1 MQIMPTFYSESLDNP
16 YINTSSYDDDGSFA
30 DEMARQQEARDAVD
44 AGESHSVE
52 VALEPLT
59 QSEPLAQAPYNPIT
73 NDGTTYTADEVF
85 FTKQEL
91 SDLRKDLVDKGV
103 SEETLS
109 EFDKLANQPDG
120 ATLHQVLSSFNGIRD
135 YQSLTDQELATL
147 KGIIN
152 KIDASGGL
160 ENSLLAHVN
169 GTDGKNGQKFLSDLV
184 AAMDN
189 LPAGSRITLDK
200 NDVSVLAKA
209 AGLSD
214 DATKKLL
221 GNFGPFDS
229 VKLNKQE
236 LSNFL
241 APAFGDFK
249 GEQEQLATLEKA
261 LDETLG
267 TIVRAARDRM
277 QKEEEAYALSMRTT
291 EQSKLLIEKT
301 VLENVNKNLESARAG
316 QMASKDNEAAS
327 QAQIVAQAQAAAKN
341 GDSKQRLAN
350 LDDVSKS
357 TMNMHLDG
365 QNEVEVPNTKT
376 ETKLTDTKQDKNFGE
391 LFDKNSSKNS
401 KQDANLNNLLDKAEV
416 KTTAHIPNNTANNI
430 TTPVVGIGGLAQ
442 SVSSSAQAQA
452 PTDLLSHQAA
462 NQVEQA
468 MLTAAK
474 DGTKRL
480 DLQLHPLELGAVTI
494 TLTSRNGELNALIRS
509 EKPETTELMH
519 KQLDHIRATLEQ
531 QGVKVDKLEVQ
542 TQTPENNAQYD
553 QWDSMQEH
561 NARQEENARREVL
574 ERLRNLGKV
583 RNDGTNPD
591 ETTLEQSVQLNTQA
605 AIAAGQPLHIVA

>member
-16 YINTSSYDDDGSFA
+16 YMNSSYGDDSSFA

-52 VALEPLT
+52 VALEPIA
-59 QSEPLAQAPYNPIT
+59 QSEPLTQAPYNPIT
-73 NDGTTYTADEVF
+73 NDGATYTAEEVF

-91 SDLRKDLVDKGV
+91 SDLRQNLMDKGV
-103 SEETLS
+103 SEDTLT

-120 ATLHQVLSSFNGIRD
+120 ATLHQVLSSFNSIRD
-135 YQSLTDQELATL
+135 YQDLSDKEMSIL
-147 KGIIN
+147 KSIIN
-152 KIDASGGL
+152 KIDASGDL

-169 GTDGKNGQKFLSDLV
+169 GTSGKNGQKFLSDLV

-189 LPAGSRITLDK
+189 LPAGSRITLNK

-214 DATKKLL
+214 DATAKLL

-229 VKLNKQE
+229 LQLNKNE

-241 APAFGDFK
+241 APAFSDFK

-267 TIVRAARDRM
+267 SIVKAARERM
-277 QKEEEAYALSMRTT
+277 LKEEEAYALSMRTT

-316 QMASKDNEAAS
+316 QTSAKSAETAN
-327 QAQIVAQAQAAAKN
+327 QAQIVAQAQATAKS
-341 GDSKQRLAN
+341 GDSKQTRAS

-365 QNEVEVPNTKT
+365 QNEIEVPETKVETKT
-376 ETKLTDTKQDKNFGE
+376 TDSKQDKNFGE

-401 KQDANLNNLLDKAEV
+401 KQDTNLNSLLDKAEV
-416 KTTAHIPNNTANNI
+416 KTVTHIPNNTANNI
-430 TTPVVGIGGLAQ
+430 NTPVVGIGGLAQ
-442 SVSSSAQAQA
+442 NITNTTQAQA
-452 PTDLLSHQAA
+452 PVDLLSHQAA

-468 MLTAAK
+468 MLSAAK

-542 TQTPENNAQYD
+542 TQTPENNSQYE

-561 NARQEENARREVL
+561 NTRQEENARREVL

-583 RNDGTNPD
+583 RNDGTNLD
-591 ETTLEQSVQLNTQA
+591 ETTLEQSVQLNSHA